1 MKLLVTNDDG
11 VASPGLWSLA
21 DALRGAGHEVVVVA
35 PAQER
40 SGSGAAIGHI
50 VPGQGVAVSPVERA
64 GWETTAWAVDGAPA
78 LCVLLALRLGAFG
91 EGFQAVVSGI
101 NPGWNTGR
109 GVIHSGTVGAVLT
122 GGNAGLPGVA
132 VSIDAFTAQVG
143 EVGLL
148 AGVQEHWGT
157 AADLAVEAVGWL
169 SGLPPTPAG
178 GVPPMLNLNVPNC
191 RMVELPGVRP
201 ATLGRSAASGIRQEP
216 ARVGADG
223 RLRLDLEPPA
233 AAPVPGSDNA
243 LLPEGWATVTLLTGI
258 GDGGDSG
265 EGPASE
271 AARRLGALV
280 GCEAAR

>member
-1 MKLLVTNDDG
+1 MKVLVTNDDG

-21 DALRGAGHEVVVVA
+21 DGLREAGHDVVVVA

-50 VPGQGVAVSPVERA
+50 VPGEGVAVSPVERP

-91 EGFQAVVSGI
+91 EGFQVVASGI

-132 VSIDAFTAQVG
+132 VSIEAPTAQVG

-148 AGVQEHWGT
+148 PGIREHWGT
-157 AADLAVEAVGWL
+157 AAALAVEAVGWL
-169 SGLPPTPAG
+169 DGAAVG
-178 GVPPMLNLNVPNC
+178 DDRPPMVNLNVPN
-191 RMVELPGVRP
+191 RPLVEVPGVRP
-201 ATLGRSAASGIRQEP
+201 AILGRSAASGIRHHP

-223 RLRLDLEPPA
+223 RLRLDLEPP
-233 AAPVPGSDNA
+233 PVTPHPGSDNA
-243 LLPEGWATVTLLTGI
+243 LLSEGWATVTLLRAV
-258 GDGGDSG
+258 G
-265 EGPASE
+265 ETAPSE
-271 AARRLGALV
+271 AADAARRLEALV
-280 GCEAAR
+280 VGSG

>member
-21 DALRGAGHEVVVVA
+21 DGLRDAGHDVVVVA

-50 VPGQGVAVSPVERA
+50 VPGQGVAVSLVERP
-64 GWETTAWAVDGAPA
+64 GWESTAWAVDGAPA

-91 EGFQAVVSGI
+91 DGFQAVVSGI
-101 NPGWNTGR
+101 NPGWNTGQ

-132 VSIDAFTAQVG
+132 VSIDAPTTQVG

-148 AGVQEHWGT
+148 PGVREHWGT
-157 AADLAVEAVGWL
+157 AARLAAEAVAWL
-169 SGLPPTPAG
+169 GSLPPVPGRADPVPA
-178 GVPPMLNLNVPNC
+178 MLNLNVPN
-191 RMVELPGVRP
+191 VPLSEVPGVRT
-201 ATLGRSAASGIRQEP
+201 AILGRSAASGIRQQP

-223 RLRLDLEPPA
+223 RLRLDLGPPTL
-233 AAPVPGSDNA
+233 APVPGSDNA
-243 LLPEGWATVTLLTGI
+243 LLPDGWATVTLLTGI
-258 GDGGDSG
+258 GDGGENG
-265 EGPASE
+265 AAE
-271 AARRLGALV
+271 AALRLGAMV
-280 GCEAAR
+280 AHQATTT